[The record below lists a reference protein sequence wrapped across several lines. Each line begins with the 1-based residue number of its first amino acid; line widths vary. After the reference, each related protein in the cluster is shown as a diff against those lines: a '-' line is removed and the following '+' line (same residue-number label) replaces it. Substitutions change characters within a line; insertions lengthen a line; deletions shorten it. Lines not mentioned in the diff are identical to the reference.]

1 MLFSFSSKHERKF
14 VICEMME
21 EKEHKEQSEKWEMN
35 KRLLSNTGRNADKK
49 SGIFSIIGTI
59 SVRS

>member
-1 MLFSFSSKHERKF
+1 
-14 VICEMME
+14 MME